1 MLKLLVKNV
10 SNLTSLNSLK
20 KILEHFGKINWI
32 KKKKTKILENTYLV
46 SFYNE
51 YKKNLGERK
60 IFSIIIDGKEVKIK
74 KIKNENVEKMT
85 LKKKKIK
92 ENCSP

>member
-32 KKKKTKILENTYLV
+32 KKKKNQN
-46 SFYNE
+46 S
-51 YKKNLGERK
+51 
-60 IFSIIIDGKEVKIK
+60 
-74 KIKNENVEKMT
+74 
-85 LKKKKIK
+85 
-92 ENCSP
+92 

>member
-74 KIKNENVEKMT
+74 KIKKHLKFFLLNY
-85 LKKKKIK
+85 KKKQSR
-92 ENCSP
+92 N